1 MNNLVQRILTGA
13 VLMGLIIF
21 SLTTG
26 FYYFSLFFL
35 FISVVGL
42 FEFYRMAAPKVKKRD
57 YFASLFAGASIY
69 VLCALTASQLIP
81 FEWLELLIPIC
92 ASFFLVE
99 LYKNRDKPFENIG
112 LTVLGL
118 LYITLPFSLLNY
130 MAFLPFGFYNYEL
143 VLGIFIF
150 LWVSDSGAYVVGRAI
165 GKTKLFER
173 ISPNKTIEGSLGGI
187 AAALL
192 VGWLV
197 VAPMFDSLDSLDWVA
212 IAAIVSVSGIY
223 GDLIESLLKRSF
235 ERKDSGSLLPGHGG
249 VLDRF
254 DSLILSAPMVYA
266 YIRLIQVW

>member
-1 MNNLVQRILTGA
+1 MNNLLLRILTGA
-13 VLMGLIIF
+13 VLTGLIIF
-21 SLTTG
+21 TLLGG
-26 FYYFSLFFL
+26 FYYFSIFFL
-35 FISVVGL
+35 FISLVGL
-42 FEFYRMAAPKVKKRD
+42 YEFYRMAAPKVKKRD

-69 VLCALTASQLIP
+69 VLSALTASNLIP

-99 LYKNRDKPFENIG
+99 LYKNREKPFENIG

-173 ISPNKTIEGSLGGI
+173 ISPNKTVEGSLGGI
-187 AAALL
+187 IAAML
-192 VGWLV
+192 VAWMLV
-197 VAPMFDSLDSLDWVA
+197 SRLFNSLDVIDWMV
-212 IAAIVSVSGIY
+212 ISAIVSVSGIY

-235 ERKDSGSLLPGHGG
+235 GRKDSGSLLPGHGG